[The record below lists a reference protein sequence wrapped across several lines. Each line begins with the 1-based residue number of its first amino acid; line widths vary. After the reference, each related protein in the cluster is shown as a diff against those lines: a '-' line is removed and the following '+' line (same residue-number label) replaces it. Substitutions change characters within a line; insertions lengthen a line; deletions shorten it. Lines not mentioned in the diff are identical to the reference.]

1 MNAEETEKE
10 FIQNFIRKERRERS
24 LWTLNHKKKRNDF
37 IQRFNHS
44 WCEMIAE
51 KDLIELH
58 TKSDFDT
65 YEIIKSE
72 LKLKDSDL
80 CYVISHND
88 FDRQFIALKSAFEEC
103 LKSGLAGLIISVN
116 GKKFYLKTEQVIGA
130 PAKFIGMK

>member
-24 LWTLNHKKKRNDF
+24 LQALNHKKKRYDF
-37 IQRFNHS
+37 LDRFNHN
-44 WCEMIAE
+44 WNEMIAE

-58 TKSDFDT
+58 TKSDFGT
-65 YEIIKSE
+65 FEKIKSE

-80 CYVISHND
+80 CYVISYND
-88 FDRQFIALKSAFEEC
+88 FDRQFIELRRAYEEC
-103 LKSGLAGLIISVN
+103 QKSGLAGLIISVD
-116 GKKFYLKTEQVIGA
+116 GKKFYMKTEQEIGA